1 MGCVSSR
8 PVVVEGRNLFHVWS
22 VDDRGNHLTSGK
34 IELTH
39 SELILHQKGKLPI
52 RWPLRSLRKYG
63 FDVELFSFE
72 CGRRCPT
79 GPGIYAFRCR
89 NAEVL
94 FNLLQESIQNN
105 TVGDGV
111 VEQAEDQISGGTNA
125 STNGSISSQQL
136 APVSSIDV
144 DHVRS
149 PTVPSSTSLIPSCS
163 RSYDHSNSF
172 NQSNIQTK
180 CLLRQSLSENW
191 SAGTSIANLSCP
203 SHHCSVG
210 SCKRYSAPSPH
221 YANREI
227 FVHDTYPSR
236 SSFSGLVT
244 PSLVKSEHSVVHDS
258 YQRSSR
264 TLSLHTQPSYM
275 NGTVM
280 PLSHTGGTC
289 LSKECNNN
297 PCTCKHVDMN
307 TKYTQLEG
315 PYKQEHT
322 AMYENEHC
330 YVNVGPE
337 QIPVAQRQYLRTC
350 GYGFSSNVYP
360 RGFTSGSIASQN
372 SQEDSSR
379 LYENIGQNCAKS
391 CQTDG
396 RQVNYIMLDLEQRS
410 DSGCSICTPKSPPN
424 SIKSPQSSPSDYPEG
439 YATIDF
445 NKTAA
450 LLNSAKSTVIIDDS
464 IRKTRHNATEPCKGS
479 NS

>member
-8 PVVVEGRNLFHVWS
+8 PVVVEGRNLFHVWN
-22 VDDRGNHLTSGK
+22 VDDRGNHLASGK
-34 IELTH
+34 IELTQ

-89 NAEVL
+89 HAEVL

-105 TVGDGV
+105 TV
-111 VEQAEDQISGGTNA
+111 VEQAEDQVSGGTNA

-136 APVSSIDV
+136 PPVSSIEV

-149 PTVPSSTSLIPSCS
+149 SAVPSSSSLIPSCS

-172 NQSNIQTK
+172 TKSSNQTK

-191 SAGTSIANLSCP
+191 SAGTNIANLICP

-221 YANREI
+221 YANGEI
-227 FVHDTYPSR
+227 FVPDTHPSR

-244 PSLVKSEHSVVHDS
+244 RSLVKSEYSVVHDS

-264 TLSLHTQPSYM
+264 SLALHTQHSHM
-275 NGTVM
+275 NGTVTS
-280 PLSHTGGTC
+280 LSCTGGTC
-289 LSKECNNN
+289 VNKECNNN
-297 PCTCKHVDMN
+297 PCSCKHIDMN
-307 TKYTQLEG
+307 TNYTQLEELC
-315 PYKQEHT
+315 KQEHT
-322 AMYENEHC
+322 AAYENEHC

-337 QIPVAQRQYLRTC
+337 QIPVAQRQHVRTS
-350 GYGFSSNVYP
+350 GYGFSSSVYP
-360 RGFTSGSIASQN
+360 RGFTGGSIASQI
-372 SQEDSSR
+372 SQEDNSR
-379 LYENIGQNCAKS
+379 LYENIGQNCVKS

-410 DSGCSICTPKSPPN
+410 DSGCSISTPKSPPN
-424 SIKSPQSSPSDYPEG
+424 SIKSPQSSPSDHPEG

-445 NKTAA
+445 DKTAA
-450 LLNSAKSTVIIDDS
+450 LLNSAKPTVIIDDC